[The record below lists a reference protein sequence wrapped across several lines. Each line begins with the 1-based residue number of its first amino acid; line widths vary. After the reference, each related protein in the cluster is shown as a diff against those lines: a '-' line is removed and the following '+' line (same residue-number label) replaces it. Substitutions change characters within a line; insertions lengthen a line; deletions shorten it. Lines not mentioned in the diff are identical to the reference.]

1 MEQRILAL
9 VKARRNRTDN
19 RLDDYFLTRI
29 RAAIQE
35 FREKGIVIRYGN
47 DSDILLVTDYVCWQY
62 ANRDKNEGMPEWLKL
77 ARRERWLGEDYY
89 DAVAQMK
96 EEFT

>member
-19 RLDDYFLTRI
+19 LLDDYFLTRI

-47 DSDILLVTDYVCWQY
+47 DSDMLLVTDYVCWQY